1 MSIWTWWMPSRKAID
16 KVVETQDDDDEHC
29 NNVNRA
35 KVNRFYRR
43 QHNRNKHIMR
53 NQLNSKGGF
62 K

>member
-43 QHNRNKHIMR
+43 QHNNLKQNRRYKNV
-53 NQLNSKGGF
+53 
-62 K
+62 